1 MTRTPQAAR
10 DRAAMIGLEVEVE
23 DEGWRER
30 LPEIEAMLVETARVV
45 PADGAA
51 VVLLTDDAAVR
62 DLNARFR
69 GKDAATNVL
78 SFPAPAS
85 AGHLGD
91 LALALGVCEAEA
103 RAQGKPLADHARHL
117 LVHGLLH
124 LVGYD
129 HVEEAQGDAMESL
142 ERELLAGLGVPDP
155 YAAREDRSESAR

>member
-1 MTRTPQAAR
+1 
-10 DRAAMIGLEVEVE
+10 MIALDVEVE
-23 DEGWRER
+23 DDGWRRR
-30 LPEIEAMLVETARVV
+30 LPGIEALLAATARVI

-51 VVLLTDDAAVR
+51 VVLLADDAAVR

-78 SFPAPAS
+78 SFPAPPNPE
-85 AGHLGD
+85 HLGD

-103 RAQGKPLADHARHL
+103 REQGKPLADHVRHL

-124 LVGYD
+124 LLGYD
-129 HVEEAQGDAMESL
+129 HVDEAQGDAMERL

-155 YAAREDRSESAR
+155 YAAREDRAETAL